1 MAHGFVKLLPQ
12 FLSKFKF
19 DNISLQKTN
28 FKETVFIKD
37 QEYRVP
43 TFRIVN
49 PKNLPFSYNS
59 LIWRL
64 IDYLDELN
72 KLTSAN
78 LKQGEIK
85 SLVIIDDFST
95 NDFYLP
101 ERIEKRFMECVDGF
115 EDSVKFELR
124 NIEYLIDFKFI
135 VDSNF
140 EIFWYSSDQLQIDI
154 SLERKKC
161 AAKTVGTGKENL
173 FSEKEIKSRF
183 SNLVSDYPEVFENK
197 IWPCISDNITEY
209 ETFVDGNW
217 QYVYLNFNIII

>member
-1 MAHGFVKLLPQ
+1 MAHGFIKLLPQ
-12 FLSKFKF
+12 FLSKFKV

-59 LIWRL
+59 LIWM
-64 IDYLDELN
+64 IIEYLHDLN

-78 LKQGEIK
+78 LKDGEIK
-85 SLVIIDDFST
+85 SLVIIDDFFT

-101 ERIEKRFMECVDGF
+101 EKIEKRFMECIDGF
-115 EDSVKFELR
+115 EDSVKVAIK
-124 NIEYLIDFKFI
+124 NIEYSIDFKFI
-135 VDSNF
+135 VDSHF
-140 EIFWYSSDQLQIDI
+140 KMFWSFSDQFQIDI
-154 SLERKKC
+154 SLELKKF

-209 ETFVDGNW
+209 ETFVDGSW
-217 QYVYLNFNIII
+217 QFVYLNFNIII